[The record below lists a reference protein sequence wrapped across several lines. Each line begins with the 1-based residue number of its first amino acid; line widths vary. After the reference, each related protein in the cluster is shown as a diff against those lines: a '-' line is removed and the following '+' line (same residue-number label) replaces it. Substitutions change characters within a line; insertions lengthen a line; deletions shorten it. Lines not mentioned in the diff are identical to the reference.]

1 MESLNLHYN
10 SDLDI
15 LSTTRLYHY
24 YHVVLNIYEF
34 LKQNLFFF
42 KFPILNMCLI
52 PCNISTNQCP
62 VSELIFRSEDSK
74 AKP

>member
-1 MESLNLHYN
+1 MLFTSVLYNDIGTPKYFYHIYINMWFIYLKMESLNLHYN

-34 LKQNLFFF
+34 LKQNLF
-42 KFPILNMCLI
+42 
-52 PCNISTNQCP
+52 
-62 VSELIFRSEDSK
+62 IF
-74 AKP
+74 